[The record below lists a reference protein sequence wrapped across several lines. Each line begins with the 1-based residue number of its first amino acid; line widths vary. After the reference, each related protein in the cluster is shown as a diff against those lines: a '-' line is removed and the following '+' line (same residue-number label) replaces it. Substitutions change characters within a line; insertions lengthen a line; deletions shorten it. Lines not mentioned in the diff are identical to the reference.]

1 MKYYLVFLIAF
12 VFLGC
17 KKENLM
23 TLPSTDDL
31 PIEDESF
38 MKVLWKTPLR
48 QDFSY
53 CKSLNPLLTS

>member
-48 QDFSY
+48 L
-53 CKSLNPLLTS
+53 SLIHI